1 MSRLGVGL
9 VLWVA
14 AIAPAWAFLGVGD
27 VTFDPPVHAEL
38 VSLLDQT
45 LAIYRTALR
54 EVRRLQTV
62 EATLREAN
70 RDARAIA
77 NGDLVHYE
85 ERGLPHGLPQGLRAL
100 LADTGAAADNAGD
113 YGGYLRQQA
122 HRFGRLARLRWL
134 RRGVRRD
141 ARLSATSLGMR
152 TSGEVTAR
160 STATLADLAAV
171 RARSRERRAIRRAA
185 ERRNAR
191 HLPREAASLY
201 RAFGGSHD

>member
-1 MSRLGVGL
+1 MTRLGAAML
-9 VLWVA
+9 LWISA
-14 AIAPAWAFLGVGD
+14 TAPAWAFLGVGD

-38 VSLLDQT
+38 VSLFEQT

-62 EATLREAN
+62 ESTLREAN
-70 RDARAIA
+70 RDARLIA
-77 NGDLVHYE
+77 NGDLARYE
-85 ERGLPHGLPQGLRAL
+85 EQGLPAGLPQGLKAL
-100 LADTGAAADNAGD
+100 LGRTGAASAKASA

-122 HRFGRLARLRWL
+122 HRFGRLTRLRWL
-134 RRGVRRD
+134 RRGVRQD
-141 ARLSATSLGMR
+141 ARLSATSLGIR

-160 STATLADLAAV
+160 STATLAGLAAR

-191 HLPREAASLY
+191 RLPREAASLY
-201 RAFGGSHD
+201 RAFGKGHE

>member
-1 MSRLGVGL
+1 MTRLGAAAL
-9 VLWVA
+9 LWLG

-62 EATLREAN
+62 ESTLREAN
-70 RDARAIA
+70 RDARVIA
-77 NGDLVHYE
+77 NGDLARYE
-85 ERGLPHGLPQGLRAL
+85 EQGLPAGLPRGLKSL
-100 LADTGAAADNAGD
+100 LARTGAASDNASA

-122 HRFGRLARLRWL
+122 RRFGRLARLRWL

-141 ARLSATSLGMR
+141 ARLSATSLGVR

-160 STATLADLAAV
+160 STATLAGLAAR
-171 RARSRERRAIRRAA
+171 RARSRERRAIRHAA

-191 HLPREAASLY
+191 RLPREAASLY
-201 RAFGGSHD
+201 RAFGGGHE